1 MMRNRLLF
9 AILSLGLIGAACR
22 GVPEATVV
30 PNQPPETHLFIEGTV
45 DTTGAR
51 QRLCWYGND
60 PDGEVVGFFVAVDDT
75 AARTFTTTHCST
87 FVFTSG
93 QEPVFHTV
101 YVWAQDNQGAL
112 DPTPATLTLPV
123 VNTPPTVAFL
133 PGSLPQDTVFPVV
146 TFYWEGHDED
156 GDETILGYYW
166 WLDTD
171 ADSFSHFISAET
183 TRVTLRNLPEG
194 LRVFHVRA
202 LDNAGALSAPR
213 ADTFVVKPAVG
224 TLLLVDDE
232 PGDTAG
238 IFYRHILDSLGI
250 SYSVW
255 RVEDGLP
262 YSPIDLNA
270 VVNELGFEVILWYT
284 GATAGHFTGA
294 QGALATFLDRGGH
307 LYVSNQRL
315 VGATVTDFVRDYLHV
330 ARPDSGALDKF
341 LLPIWPLVGEV
352 PGYPDTLQLSVP
364 ILSHITGF
372 VPDSLSEGLYRFP
385 DDVTWSPAFVSL
397 RYPAGGPAQVVF
409 LGFPLQK
416 LNGNGQASEVLAKIL
431 QEFGV
436 SGR

>member
-1 MMRNRLLF
+1 MKRLRFVLAGLVLAF
-9 AILSLGLIGAACR
+9 ACQR
-22 GVPEATVV
+22 VPAPEPV

-51 QRLCWYGND
+51 QHLCWYGND
-60 PDGEVVGFFVAVDDT
+60 PDGEVIGFFVAVDDT
-75 AARTFTTTHCST
+75 QQRGFTTSHCST

-93 QEPVFHTV
+93 PEPVFHTV
-101 YVWAQDNQGAL
+101 YVWAQDNEGAL

-123 VNTPPTVAFL
+123 VNTPPTVMFL

-156 GDETILGYYW
+156 GDETIQGYFW

-171 ADSFSHFISAET
+171 ADSFDHFVSAET
-183 TRVTLRNLPEG
+183 TRVTLRNLAPG
-194 LRVFHVRA
+194 VRVFHVRA
-202 LDNAGALSAPR
+202 LDDAGALSEVR

-224 TLLLVDDE
+224 SVLLVDDE

-238 IFYRHILDSLGI
+238 IFYRQVLDSLGVL
-250 SYSVW
+250 YSVW
-255 RVEDGLP
+255 RVEEGLP

-270 VVNELGFEVILWYT
+270 VVNDLGFEVLLWYA
-284 GATAGHFTGA
+284 GASGGHFTGA
-294 QGALATFLDRGGH
+294 QGALAQFLDQGGK

-315 VGATVTDFVRDYLHV
+315 VGATVNDFVRDYLHV
-330 ARPDSGALDKF
+330 AEPDSLALDKF
-341 LLPIWPLVGEV
+341 LLPPWPLVTSV
-352 PGYPDTLQLSVP
+352 PPYPDSLWLSVP

-372 VPDSLSEGLYRFP
+372 VPDSMSEGLYRFP
-385 DDVTWSPAFVSL
+385 DLVNWSAAFVSL

-409 LGFPLQK
+409 LGFPLHK
-416 LNGNGQASEVLAKIL
+416 LNGQGRAAQVFVQVL

-436 SGR
+436 GF

>member
-1 MMRNRLLF
+1 MKARIWYPLALL
-9 AILSLGLIGAACR
+9 AVVLAACR
-22 GVPEATVV
+22 GVPERELV
-30 PNQPPETHLFIEGTV
+30 PNLPPDTHLFVEGTV

-60 PDGEVVGFFVAVDDT
+60 PDGEVVGFYVAVDDT
-75 AARTFTTTHCST
+75 TARTFTTAHCST

-101 YVWAQDNQGAL
+101 YVWAQDNEGAL
-112 DPTPATLTLPV
+112 DPTPARLTIPV

-133 PGSLPQDTVFPVV
+133 PGSLPPDTVFPVV

-156 GDETILGYYW
+156 GDETIEGYFW

-171 ADSFSHFISAET
+171 ADSFAHFVSAET
-183 TRVTLRNLPEG
+183 TQVTLRDLPEG

-202 LDNAGALSAPR
+202 LDNAGALSAVR
-213 ADTFVVKPAVG
+213 ADTFVVKPVIG
-224 TLLLVDDE
+224 QVLLVDDE

-238 IFYRHILDSLGI
+238 ILYRGVLDSVGVA
-250 SYSVW
+250 YSVW
-255 RVEDGLP
+255 RIEAGLP

-270 VVNELGFEVILWYT
+270 VVNELGFTAILWYA

-294 QGALATFLDRGGH
+294 QGALATFLDRGGR
-307 LYVSNQRL
+307 LFVSNHRL

-341 LLPIWPLVGEV
+341 LLPNWPLVGEV
-352 PGYPDTLQLSVP
+352 AGYPDTLQLSVP

-372 VPDSLSEGLYRFP
+372 VPDTLSEGLYRFSDEVP
-385 DDVTWSPAFVSL
+385 WSPAFVSL
-397 RYPAGGPAQVVF
+397 RFPAGGPAQVVF
-409 LGFPLQK
+409 LAFPLHK
-416 LNGNGQASEVLAKIL
+416 LNGNGRAAEVLVRVL

-436 SGR
+436 VP